1 MEEKKIYIL
10 NSGRSKVAII
20 INYSVFLIGTDV
32 DMRCEPGNTNL
43 LNKIETEW
51 AVDHHS
57 SLSLGSL
64 CSCKKNLWLNAA
76 SNDKWLWWKGR

>member
-1 MEEKKIYIL
+1 MSKEKKRLVLFCVTDSMEEKKIYIL

-43 LNKIETEW
+43 LNKIETE
-51 AVDHHS
+51 
-57 SLSLGSL
+57 
-64 CSCKKNLWLNAA
+64 
-76 SNDKWLWWKGR
+76 

>member
-1 MEEKKIYIL
+1 MSKEKKRLVLFCVTDSMSKKRKNIYIL

-43 LNKIETEW
+43 LNKIETE
-51 AVDHHS
+51 
-57 SLSLGSL
+57 
-64 CSCKKNLWLNAA
+64 
-76 SNDKWLWWKGR
+76 